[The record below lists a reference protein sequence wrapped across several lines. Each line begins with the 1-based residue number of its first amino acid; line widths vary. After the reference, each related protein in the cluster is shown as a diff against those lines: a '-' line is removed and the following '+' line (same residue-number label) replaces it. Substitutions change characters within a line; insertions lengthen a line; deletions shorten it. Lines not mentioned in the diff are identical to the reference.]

1 MKVNGCFGHDLGQGS
16 GRLGG
21 PGMKIHGARYRPGR
35 HFILIREA
43 LKLDRVPRHLGSLF
57 RHAIAQ
63 REKTRGEGLMEGC

>member
-21 PGMKIHGARYRPGR
+21 PGVKIHGARHRLRR

-43 LKLDRVPRHLGSLF
+43 SKLDRVLRHLGGLF
-57 RHAIAQ
+57 CHAIAQ